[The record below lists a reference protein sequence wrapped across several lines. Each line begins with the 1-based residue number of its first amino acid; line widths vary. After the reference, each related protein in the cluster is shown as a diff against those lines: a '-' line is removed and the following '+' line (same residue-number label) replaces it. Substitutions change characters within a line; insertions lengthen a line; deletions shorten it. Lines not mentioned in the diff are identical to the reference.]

1 MDPLRHSVDSVS
13 IRKNLQKPE
22 SHHRGVGFLQGP
34 SKLRAMKQVS
44 SCNGGALA
52 LEPESGSPLESDRGL
67 CGVAA
72 SLPCPGA
79 PQPKKKA
86 SPSSKGC
93 CMLCGVLGYFVLMTC
108 PLGPLVFSR
117 HGSQHASTLPIL
129 LASIV
134 IPRPWASIACIPC
147 TRDTL
152 LRQPLNSKPTPPAG
166 DKKTPSRAHHQLHD
180 DMPKL
185 RFC

>member
-1 MDPLRHSVDSVS
+1 MDPLRHGVGSVS

-22 SHHRGVGFLQGP
+22 SYHRGVGFLQGP

-52 LEPESGSPLESDRGL
+52 LEPEAGSPLESDRGL

-79 PQPKKKA
+79 PQSKKRQAPRPKVVA
-86 SPSSKGC
+86 CS
-93 CMLCGVLGYFVLMTC
+93 GVLGNFVLMTC

-152 LRQPLNSKPTPPAG
+152 LRQPLNQ
-166 DKKTPSRAHHQLHD
+166 HHQQGTRKPPVVPTISS
-180 DMPKL
+180 MMT
-185 RFC
+185 CQN